1 MRQEY
6 QSVTL
11 PDGSR
16 AIVFDWT
23 NSQGQDRNLVCT
35 EPDGRVRWTAELPTT
50 DPTDCFVAVRQDR
63 DWLLANTWSCYV
75 VWIDPATGQTLKTQF
90 TK

>member
-1 MRQEY
+1 MRREY

-11 PDGSR
+11 PDGAR
-16 AIVFDWT
+16 AIILDWT
-23 NSQGQDRNLVCT
+23 NSQGPDQNLVCT

-50 DPTDCFVAVRQDR
+50 DPTDCFVAVRQDGNR
-63 DWLLANTWSCYV
+63 LLANTMSCHA

-90 TK
+90 TR